1 MSLVDKLSKPAS
13 VCALAILG
21 ASATPAVADSLSR
34 SVDVNGTPA
43 QVWSKIGPF
52 CASKDWH
59 PAIGSC
65 TEDGKSPPT
74 RTLVTK
80 DGKATFVELQ
90 VARSDKRHFYTY
102 TFVSSPL
109 PVKDYSATIRVTAKG
124 NEMSTVTWSGE
135 YTPAPAMET
144 AAKDAL
150 GGIYESGLNSIKAMF
165 EKRVAE

>member
-1 MSLVDKLSKPAS
+1 MSLADKLSKPMS
-13 VCALAILG
+13 VCAITILG

-34 SVDVNGTPA
+34 SVDVNGTPS

-52 CASKDWH
+52 SAIKDWH

-80 DGKATFVELQ
+80 DGKATFVETQL
-90 VARSDKRHFYTY
+90 ARSDKRHFYTY

-109 PVKDYSATIRVTAKG
+109 PVKEYAATIRVTAKG
-124 NEMSTVTWSGE
+124 NDLSTVTWSGE
-135 YTPAPAMET
+135 YKPAPGAEI

-150 GGIYESGLNSIKAMF
+150 SGIYESGLNSIKAMF